1 MTSIYPRTRIAVFI
15 GLLPGILGMTAHA
28 QSSVTLYGILDAG
41 LLYTS
46 RTLDPVTGQNAGHQF
61 SFISGGFGPSLF
73 GLRGTEDLGGGVQA
87 IFALESG
94 IDMANGGFN
103 DSNGNLFGRQ
113 AWVGVVGGFGT
124 VKAGLQYSPFALSI
138 IGTDP
143 RNTSSFGSGVPL
155 YIGNVFVTG
164 VFNPNA
170 ISYTSPTI
178 AGFQGSALFA
188 LGGTPGNFQAGR
200 QYSASVDYHAG
211 PFAVSA
217 AMYSGNAGGTA
228 TTTPIPSTVE
238 FSGRTIG
245 ASYQAGDLT
254 VKVNYVN
261 YKVAGSFDN
270 RVYGAG
276 ASYFVTPATNVNAG
290 VWYTSDGNDTSNHSV
305 MAAAGLMYNLSK
317 ATLLYGQVGFVNNH
331 GKMDTGL
338 SLHGALFGVQGS
350 TVGADVGIRHTF

>member
-1 MTSIYPRTRIAVFI
+1 MASTHSRTRIAALVA
-15 GLLPGILGMTAHA
+15 LLLGSSMTTAYA
-28 QSSVTLYGILDAG
+28 QSSVTLYGIVDAG

-46 RTLDPVTGQNAGHQF
+46 RTLDPATGHNAGHQF
-61 SFISGGFGPSLF
+61 SFISGGVGPSLF
-73 GLRGTEDLGGGVQA
+73 GLRGTEDLGGGFQTM
-87 IFALESG
+87 FALESG

-113 AWVGVVGGFGT
+113 AWVGVAGGFGT

-138 IGTDP
+138 IAMDP

-164 VFNPNA
+164 VFNANA
-170 ISYTSPTI
+170 VSYTSPMI

-200 QYSASVDYHAG
+200 QYSASLDYHAG

-245 ASYQAGDLT
+245 GSYQAGDLT
-254 VKVNYVN
+254 VKLNYVN

-276 ASYFVTPATNVNAG
+276 ASYLVTPAANINGG
-290 VWYTSDGNDTSNHSV
+290 VWYTSDGNDTSNHSIL
-305 MAAAGLMYNLSK
+305 AAAGLTYSLSK
-317 ATLLYGQVGFVNNH
+317 ATLLYGQVGYVNNH
-331 GKMDTGL
+331 GKMNTGL

-350 TVGADVGIRHTF
+350 TVGADVGIRHVF